1 MHFCTNIAMHF
12 CTNIVCT
19 YQEFIAP
26 WGSYGVRWMCEIMPS
41 IYKKTT
47 PARACR
53 CPVIETDL
61 SRCLY
66 ISTQRVS
73 HPITRFIPREPRPY
87 PPTNLLIPVDES
99 ENHEG
104 IPFSNPVVR
113 RECVSECAYG
123 RLRFHLSCLE
133 SRVDRESCK
142 MARWKTNITRDHRTK
157 SAIYFAGFCVA
168 TVTKRFRWLRNI
180 YTDLGLVTTWLKLR
194 HYRHNCDVW
203 FFRD

>member
-1 MHFCTNIAMHF
+1 
-12 CTNIVCT
+12 
-19 YQEFIAP
+19 
-26 WGSYGVRWMCEIMPS
+26 MCEIMPS

-104 IPFSNPVVR
+104 IPFQIPSYDVSACPNAPTAASDFIFLAQKVEQIGNLVKWPDERQILPGITGRKARFILRDFAWRQSR
-113 RECVSECAYG
+113 RDSGGYE
-123 RLRFHLSCLE
+123 
-133 SRVDRESCK
+133 
-142 MARWKTNITRDHRTK
+142 
-157 SAIYFAGFCVA
+157 
-168 TVTKRFRWLRNI
+168 I
-180 YTDLGLVTTWLKLR
+180 YTRIQDWLQLG
-194 HYRHNCDVW
+194 
-203 FFRD
+203 